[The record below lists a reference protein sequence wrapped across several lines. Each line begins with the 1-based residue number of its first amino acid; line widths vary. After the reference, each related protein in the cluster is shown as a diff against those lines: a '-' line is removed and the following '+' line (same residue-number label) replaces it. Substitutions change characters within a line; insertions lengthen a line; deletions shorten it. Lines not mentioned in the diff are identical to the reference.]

1 MSRPAVDG
9 GGATNVDYTAI
20 ATAKDHFNDL
30 AAQFTNTSP
39 ELGRKHDD
47 VVGGAG
53 EFRSGVETGA
63 VKFLL
68 GWREALATCSESA
81 GLIAAN
87 MGSYSIDLHQVDVDQ
102 TVTVTI

>member
-9 GGATNVDYTAI
+9 GGVTNVDYTAI

-30 AAQFTNTSP
+30 AAQFTNTAP
-39 ELGRKHDD
+39 DLGRKHDALL
-47 VVGGAG
+47 GGAG

-63 VKFLL
+63 VQFLL

-87 MGSYSIDLHQVDVDQ
+87 MGSYTVDLHQVDVDQ
-102 TVTVTI
+102 KVTVTI